1 MRQTLRQRII
11 PAVPAK
17 HDRAK
22 QHLRPPEHGVRLSD
36 DAMRAHGPRP
46 QRPLVD
52 VELEVHAERE
62 LRSQRQEKEL
72 GEHAVR
78 AREEHP
84 AAVRVSEDITSERE
98 RDARGLPSERRRAV
112 RKGDILWENMGS
124 AHLQWDVP
132 AAA

>member
-1 MRQTLRQRII
+1 MRQTLRQRVI

-17 HDRAK
+17 RDRAK

-36 DAMRAHGPRP
+36 DAMRAHSPRP

-52 VELEVHAERE
+52 VKLEVHAECE
-62 LRSQRQEKEL
+62 LRGQRHKEEF

-78 AREEHP
+78 AREELP
-84 AAVRVSEDITSERE
+84 TDVGMPEDVTSERE
-98 RDARGLPSERRRAV
+98 RDARGL
-112 RKGDILWENMGS
+112 
-124 AHLQWDVP
+124 QWDVP